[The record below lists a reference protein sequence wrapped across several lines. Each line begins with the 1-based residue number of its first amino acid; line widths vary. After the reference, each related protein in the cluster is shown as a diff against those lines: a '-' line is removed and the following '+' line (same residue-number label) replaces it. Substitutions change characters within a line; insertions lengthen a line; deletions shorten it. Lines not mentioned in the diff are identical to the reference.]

1 MKHCALAPA
10 QKHFDFLVLHM
21 FNVLKS
27 KPIHVCFFGDA
38 DQKHVTAL
46 SSPLCSKCLPFM
58 DIRLNPKRKNTFLRP
73 GSHVGGK
80 HEAGSTYPGHLSVIG
95 ALLLWH
101 DAGCQL
107 QTPFKRVSMCE
118 IDVNEELS
126 LNRLKHRPVKS
137 SNLQQPVIPTFIHK
151 EIDVGNI
158 RFPRATAGCHGCLTG
173 L

>member
-1 MKHCALAPA
+1 
-10 QKHFDFLVLHM
+10 M

-58 DIRLNPKRKNTFLRP
+58 DMRLNPKRKNTFWDQVHMLA
-73 GSHVGGK
+73 GSMHY
-80 HEAGSTYPGHLSVIG
+80 EAGSTYPGHLSVIG

-101 DAGCQL
+101 EAGCQL

-158 RFPRATAGCHGCLTG
+158 RFPWATAGCHGRLTISG
-173 L
+173 IFQKWWCYFP

>member
-1 MKHCALAPA
+1 
-10 QKHFDFLVLHM
+10 M

-46 SSPLCSKCLPFM
+46 SSLLCSKCLPFM
-58 DIRLNPKRKNTFLRP
+58 DMRLNPKRKNTFWDQVHMLA
-73 GSHVGGK
+73 GSMHY
-80 HEAGSTYPGHLSVIG
+80 EAGSTYPGHLSVIG

-101 DAGCQL
+101 EAGCQL

-137 SNLQQPVIPTFIHK
+137 NNLQQPVIPTFIHK

-158 RFPRATAGCHGCLTG
+158 RFPRATAGCHGRLTISG
-173 L
+173 IFQKWWCYFP